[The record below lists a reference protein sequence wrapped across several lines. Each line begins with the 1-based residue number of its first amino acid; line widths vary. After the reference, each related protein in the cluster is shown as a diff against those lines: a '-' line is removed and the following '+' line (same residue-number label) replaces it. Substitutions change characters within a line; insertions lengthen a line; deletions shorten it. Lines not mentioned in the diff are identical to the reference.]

1 MATKKLKLEEE
12 AISEILV
19 ADTDSESG
27 AEVSDVEENLKKKK
41 KVNNN
46 NMKDNNYYCSKPQLK
61 TNHRLQQVA
70 EDYHPA
76 DRLKEGIQMFFLSSF
91 QQKVWKKWGST
102 HQQRQLATVCVDVV
116 FHRNFS
122 SAGGTDQL
130 ILRPTTSSRKFLWQ
144 QQSPREASHCG
155 TL

>member
-91 QQKVWKKWGST
+91 QQKV
-102 HQQRQLATVCVDVV
+102 
-116 FHRNFS
+116 
-122 SAGGTDQL
+122 
-130 ILRPTTSSRKFLWQ
+130 
-144 QQSPREASHCG
+144 
-155 TL
+155 